1 MPGSKKPEKGLPMSS
16 NHNNSTLPVDE
27 LLGVRDDTGNVAIR
41 ISNLGKCYQIY
52 DAPRDRLKQFVMP
65 SVRRLAG
72 KAPRQYFHEFSALK
86 DVSFDVKKGETVGII
101 GRNGAGK
108 STLLQIICS
117 TLTPTSG
124 SVLVNGRVAALLELG
139 SGFNPEFT
147 GRENVYVNGGILGL
161 SKDEIDARFDEIV
174 AFADIGEFLDQP
186 VKTYSS
192 GMYVRLAFAVV
203 VHVDADILII
213 DEALSVGDAFF
224 QAKCMSRMKHIVD
237 SGTTILF
244 VSHDINTV
252 KALCERTL
260 WLDRGVGRAFGETGD
275 VAKAYAQ
282 DWIKQ
287 ANAQHLLTSE
297 DEGQCVE
304 ATKNEPLSDTLKL
317 SPQLRFSARSGT
329 GHAQYLA
336 FQGFCGH
343 EPIGLSPL
351 EFGDSLRLV
360 CLVGIKEKCE
370 RLIVSFHIKDR
381 NNQHLVGATSGATV
395 GLYERLWQPGER
407 FEVDFK
413 LPIRLQAGRYA
424 ITALISSMTD
434 VTQYSDVK
442 FVDWLEDVGVFEVAP
457 RNPFPLSDWVEFEH
471 EVKFSVSQAAA

>member
-1 MPGSKKPEKGLPMSS
+1 MSS
-16 NHNNSTLPVDE
+16 SHNKSHLPLDE
-27 LLGVRDDTGNVAIR
+27 RYGIQDEADNCAIH

-65 SVRRLAG
+65 SVHRLAG
-72 KAPRQYFHEFSALK
+72 KVPRQYFREFSALK

-108 STLLQIICS
+108 STLLQIICG

-124 SVLVNGRVAALLELG
+124 SVLINGRVAALLELG

-147 GRENVYVNGGILGL
+147 GRENVYANGGVLGL

-203 VHVDADILII
+203 VHVDADILIV

-224 QAKCMSRMKHIVD
+224 QAKCMSRMKQIVD

-244 VSHDINTV
+244 VSHDINSV
-252 KALCERTL
+252 KALCKRTL
-260 WLDRGVGRAFGETGD
+260 WLDRGVGRAFGETAD
-275 VAKAYAQ
+275 VARAYAQ

-297 DEGQCVE
+297 DEGQGVTPTE
-304 ATKNEPLSDTLKL
+304 DEPHYSGSLNMST
-317 SPQLRFSARSGT
+317 QLRFSARSGT

-381 NNQHLVGATSGATV
+381 NNQHLVGATSGAIV
-395 GLYERLWQPGER
+395 DLYERLWQPGEQ

-424 ITALISSMTD
+424 ITALISSLTD

-457 RNPFPLSDWVEFEH
+457 RNPFPLSDWVEIEH
-471 EVKFSVSQAAA
+471 EVKFSVSQTAV